1 MAVTFLLCVGIGMLL
16 GFLAGIGVGGGSL
29 LVLWLTV
36 ALGTAPA
43 QARCMN
49 LLFFIPCALCASI
62 LRWRQGALNFK
73 KLLPPIVLGCIS
85 AGFFSW
91 IGNSMDTRLLK
102 KILGLLLLCTGIR
115 EVCYRPKS

>member
-1 MAVTFLLCVGIGMLL
+1 MAVTFLLYIGIGALL

-36 ALGTAPA
+36 ALGTDPV

-62 LRWRQGALNFK
+62 LRWRQGTLNFK

-85 AGFFSW
+85 TGVFSW
-91 IGNSMDTRLLK
+91 VSNAIDTGLLK
-102 KILGLLLLCTGIR
+102 KIFGLLLLCTGIR